1 MKIVIAGMLASTAL
15 LAGPAEARDRWTEAQ
30 AKAWYD
36 RQPWLVGSNYT
47 PASAI
52 NQLEMWQAET
62 WNPAEIDR
70 ELGLAQAIGMNTMR
84 VFLHDQLWE
93 QDAEGFKRRIDE
105 FLTIAAK
112 HKIKPLF
119 VLFDSCWDPNP
130 KLGPQHPP
138 IPGVHNSGWVQGPGM
153 AGLRD
158 KRRYPAYKAYV
169 QGVIGAFARDE
180 RVLGWDLW
188 NEPDNGAD
196 QYKGQEGKEPL
207 VRALLAQVF
216 QWARDVDPSQPVTS
230 GVWIGEDWTPGG
242 KSSPMEKLQLSQSD
256 VITFHDYNWPET
268 FERRINQLI
277 PYNRPILCTEYM
289 ARGNGSTFDGSL
301 PIAKR
306 YNVAMMNWGFV
317 DGRTQTRLPWDSWQ
331 KPYVMA
337 EPTIWFH
344 EVLRADG
351 TPYRQAEVDLIK
363 RLAAAPKG
371 VVPPAPTAMVQPVR
385 RRR

>member
-1 MKIVIAGMLASTAL
+1 
-15 LAGPAEARDRWTEAQ
+15 
-30 AKAWYD
+30 
-36 RQPWLVGSNYT
+36 
-47 PASAI
+47 
-52 NQLEMWQAET
+52 
-62 WNPAEIDR
+62 
-70 ELGLAQAIGMNTMR
+70 
-84 VFLHDQLWE
+84 
-93 QDAEGFKRRIDE
+93 
-105 FLTIAAK
+105 
-112 HKIKPLF
+112 
-119 VLFDSCWDPNP
+119 
-130 KLGPQHPP
+130 
-138 IPGVHNSGWVQGPGM
+138 
-153 AGLRD
+153 
-158 KRRYPAYKAYV
+158 
-169 QGVIGAFARDE
+169 
-180 RVLGWDLW
+180 
-188 NEPDNGAD
+188 
-196 QYKGQEGKEPL
+196 
-207 VRALLAQVF
+207 
-216 QWARDVDPSQPVTS
+216 
-230 GVWIGEDWTPGG
+230 VWIGEDWTPGG
-242 KSSPMEKLQLSQSD
+242 KGSPMEKLQLSQSD

-371 VVPPAPTAMVQPVR
+371 VVPAAPMAMVQPVR
-385 RRR
+385 GRR